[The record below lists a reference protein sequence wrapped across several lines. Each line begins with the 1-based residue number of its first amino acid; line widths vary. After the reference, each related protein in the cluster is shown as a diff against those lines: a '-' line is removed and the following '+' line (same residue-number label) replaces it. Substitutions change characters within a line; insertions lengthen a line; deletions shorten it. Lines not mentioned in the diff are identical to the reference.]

1 MSIDASEEAALQIA
15 RFVTVQLDDS
25 RSIADFLGSQPVR
38 LTEALDSLGLLELA
52 TFVEDTF
59 GVQIQDDEIIPE
71 NFATVADVVGV
82 LRVKGALPEAT
93 ADGAADAAA
102 DGKSARS

>member
-15 RFVTVQLDDS
+15 RFVAVQLDDS
-25 RSIADFLGSQPVR
+25 RSVTDFVGSRPVR

-59 GVQIQDDEIIPE
+59 GVQIQDDEIVPE
-71 NFATVADVVGV
+71 NFATVADVVRV
-82 LRVKGALPEAT
+82 LRDKGALT
-93 ADGAADAAA
+93 APSAAD
-102 DGKSARS
+102 DDDRKSARP